1 MGGGTRSGPGVETHQ
16 QVDGAAHAVVAA
28 VLTHHGAVVQQ
39 PNEEP
44 LHQGH
49 KVLHLRLQR
58 RLLGDAVQQAGTHR
72 MQASEYKTNTHEIN
86 AANQRRLGGG
96 LHFCGCRFETGTRRV
111 IISQPK

>member
-1 MGGGTRSGPGVETHQ
+1 METYQ

-49 KVLHLRLQR
+49 KVLHLWLQQG
-58 RLLGDAVQQAGTHR
+58 LLRDAVQQAGTQR
-72 MQASEYKTNTHEIN
+72 SRRQSMCTSVLQMRCFVGKKKKQTNTMLTPLIWLQSNITLEV
-86 AANQRRLGGG
+86 AEQTAFL
-96 LHFCGCRFETGTRRV
+96 
-111 IISQPK
+111 

>member
-1 MGGGTRSGPGVETHQ
+1 METYQ

-58 RLLGDAVQQAGTHR
+58 GLLRDAVQQAGTQRSRRQSMCTSVLR
-72 MQASEYKTNTHEIN
+72 MCCFVGKKKANKHNVNSANL
-86 AANQRRLGGG
+86 AAEQHHPGGSRAD
-96 LHFCGCRFETGTRRV
+96 C
-111 IISQPK
+111 ISVTAE